1 MFQWFIFNNFRVKI
15 ILIAYVLPN
24 VFNTFK
30 TKTMAIITS
39 FNPYNGKEL
48 KSYKNHTKK
57 EVSEI
62 IDSADKRFYSWRET
76 TFSERKKLMLAAASE
91 LKKNKKEYA
100 ETMTLEMGKPI
111 SQAIAEVE
119 KCAWVCKYYA
129 ENAEKQLQNEVIK
142 TEAFKS
148 YVSYEPIGVVLAVM
162 PWNYPFWQVFRFAAP
177 ALMAG
182 NIGILKHA
190 SNVFGSALN
199 IEKVFK
205 RAGFPENCFTTL
217 LVGSDAV
224 EEIIENEKVKAVT
237 LTGSGPAGSSVASIA
252 GKNIKKTV
260 LELGGS
266 NAMVVMKDCDMDKTI
281 ETCVQARFQNTGQS
295 CIAGKRLIIDESI
308 SEEFVEKM
316 LVKVREL
323 KSGDPM
329 DEETYVGTLA
339 REDLA
344 IDLEKQVNASV
355 KAGAKIAIGGKR
367 QGAYFEPTV
376 LTNVTKNMTVFKEE
390 TFGPALSVT
399 TFKTVEEAV
408 ELSNDSK
415 FGLGVSIFTKN
426 IEEAEKLAS
435 QFDEGAVFIN
445 ELVKSDPRLPFGGI
459 KQSGYGRELSEHG
472 IREFVNRKTVFIN
485 K

>member
-1 MFQWFIFNNFRVKI
+1 
-15 ILIAYVLPN
+15 
-24 VFNTFK
+24 
-30 TKTMAIITS
+30 MATTTS

-62 IDSADKRFYSWRET
+62 IDKADKRFYSWRET
-76 TFSERKKLMLAAASE
+76 TFIERKKLMLAAASE
-91 LKKNKKEYA
+91 LKKSKQEYA
-100 ETMTLEMGKPI
+100 EMMTLEMGKPI

-119 KCAWVCKYYA
+119 KCAWICEYYA

-142 TEAFKS
+142 TDAFKS
-148 YVSYEPIGVVLAVM
+148 YVSYEPLGVVLAVM

-205 RAGFPENCFTTL
+205 RAGFPEHCFTTL

-224 EEIIENEKVKAVT
+224 TEIIENEKVKAVT

-260 LELGGS
+260 LELGGN
-266 NAMVVMKDCDMDKTI
+266 NALVVMKDCDMEKTI
-281 ETCVQARFQNTGQS
+281 ATCVQARFQNTGQS

-316 LVKVREL
+316 IVKVREL

-344 IDLEKQVNASV
+344 KDLEKQVNASV

-376 LTNVTKNMTVFKEE
+376 LINVTEKMAVFEEE

-399 TFKTVEEAV
+399 TFKTIEEAV
-408 ELSNDSK
+408 ALSNNSK

-426 IEEAEKLAS
+426 IEEAEKLAF

-445 ELVKSDPRLPFGGI
+445 ELVKSDPRLPFGGV

-472 IREFVNRKTVFIN
+472 IHEFLNRKTVYIN
-485 K
+485 R

>member
-1 MFQWFIFNNFRVKI
+1 
-15 ILIAYVLPN
+15 
-24 VFNTFK
+24 
-30 TKTMAIITS
+30 MATTTS
-39 FNPYNGKEL
+39 INPYNGKEL

-57 EVSEI
+57 EISGI
-62 IDSADKRFYSWRET
+62 IDKADKRFYSWRET
-76 TFSERKKLMLAAASE
+76 SFAERKKLMLEAAAE
-91 LKKNKKEYA
+91 LKKNKREYA
-100 ETMTLEMGKPI
+100 KTMTLEMGKPI
-111 SQAIAEVE
+111 SQAIAEIE
-119 KCAWVCKYYA
+119 KCAWVCEYYA
-129 ENAEKQLQNEVIK
+129 ENAEKQLENEVIK
-142 TEAFKS
+142 TDAHKS
-148 YVSYEPIGVVLAVM
+148 YVSYEPLGVVLAIM

-217 LVGSDAV
+217 LVGSEAV

-266 NAMVVMKDCDMDKTI
+266 NALVVMKDCDMDKTI
-281 ETCVQARFQNTGQS
+281 DTCVQARFQNTGQS
-295 CIAGKRLIIDESI
+295 CIAGKRLLIDESI
-308 SEEFVEKM
+308 AEEFIGKM

-344 IDLEKQVNASV
+344 MDLEKQVNASV
-355 KAGAKIAIGGKR
+355 KAGAKIVIGGKR

-376 LTNVTKNMTVFKEE
+376 LTKVSEEMAAFKEE

-399 TFKTVEEAV
+399 TFKTVGEAIA
-408 ELSNDSK
+408 LSNSSK

-426 IEEAEKLAS
+426 IEEAEKLAF

>member
-1 MFQWFIFNNFRVKI
+1 
-15 ILIAYVLPN
+15 
-24 VFNTFK
+24 
-30 TKTMAIITS
+30 MATTTS
-39 FNPYNGKEL
+39 LNPYTGEAL
-48 KSYKNHTKK
+48 DSYKNHIKK

-62 IDSADKRFYSWRET
+62 IDKADNRFYSWRET
-76 TFSERKKLMLAAASE
+76 SFSERKKLMLAAASE

-100 ETMTLEMGKPI
+100 EMMTLEMGKPI

-119 KCAWVCKYYA
+119 KCAWVCEYYA

-142 TEAFKS
+142 TDAHKS
-148 YVSYEPIGVVLAVM
+148 YVSYEPLGVVLAVM
-162 PWNYPFWQVFRFAAP
+162 PWNYPFWQVFRFAVP

-182 NIGILKHA
+182 NIGVLKHA

-205 RAGFPENCFTTL
+205 RAGFPDNCFTTL
-217 LVGSDAV
+217 LIGSDAV
-224 EEIIENEKVKAVT
+224 EDVIENEKIKAVT

-266 NAMVVMKDCDMDKTI
+266 NALVVLKDCDMDKTI
-281 ETCVQARFQNTGQS
+281 ATCVQARFQNTGQS
-295 CIAGKRLIIDESI
+295 CIAGKRLIIDEYI

-329 DEETYVGTLA
+329 DQETYIGTMA

-344 IDLEKQVNASV
+344 KDIEKQVNTSV
-355 KAGAKIAIGGKR
+355 KAGAKLAIGGKR
-367 QGAYFEPTV
+367 QGAYFEPTI
-376 LTNVTKNMTVFKEE
+376 LTNVTKNMAVFSEE
-390 TFGPALSVT
+390 TFGPALSIT
-399 TFKTVEEAV
+399 TFKTVEEAI
-408 ELSNDSK
+408 ELSNSSK
-415 FGLGVSIFTKN
+415 FGLGVSLFTKN
-426 IEEAEKLAS
+426 IEEAEKLAL

-472 IREFVNRKTVFIN
+472 IREFVNRKTIFLN

>member
-1 MFQWFIFNNFRVKI
+1 
-15 ILIAYVLPN
+15 
-24 VFNTFK
+24 
-30 TKTMAIITS
+30 MATTTS
-39 FNPYNGKEL
+39 INPYNGKEL

-57 EVSEI
+57 EISEI
-62 IDSADKRFYSWRET
+62 IDKADKRFYSWRET
-76 TFSERKKLMLAAASE
+76 SFAERKKLMLAAASE
-91 LKKNKKEYA
+91 LKKNKREYA
-100 ETMTLEMGKPI
+100 KTMTLEMGKPI
-111 SQAIAEVE
+111 SQAIAEIE
-119 KCAWVCKYYA
+119 KCAWVCEYYA
-129 ENAEKQLQNEVIK
+129 ENAEKQLENEVIK
-142 TEAFKS
+142 TDAHKS
-148 YVSYEPIGVVLAVM
+148 YVSYEPLGVVLAIM

-205 RAGFPENCFTTL
+205 KAGFPENCFTTL
-217 LVGSDAV
+217 LVGSEAV

-266 NAMVVMKDCDMDKTI
+266 NALVVMKDCDMDKTI
-281 ETCVQARFQNTGQS
+281 DTCVQARFQNTGQS
-295 CIAGKRLIIDESI
+295 CIAGKRLLIDESI
-308 SEEFVEKM
+308 AEEFIEKM
-316 LVKVREL
+316 LIKVREL

-344 IDLEKQVNASV
+344 KDLEKQVNESV
-355 KAGAKIAIGGKR
+355 KAGAKIRIGGKR

-376 LTNVTKNMTVFKEE
+376 LTNVTEEMAVFKEE

-399 TFKTVEEAV
+399 TFKTVEEAIS
-408 ELSNDSK
+408 LSNSSK

-426 IEEAEKLAS
+426 IEEAEKLAF

-445 ELVKSDPRLPFGGI
+445 KLVKSDPRLPFGGI